1 MKRDLRKYS
10 ETTTFRVIVGGII
23 LTFTLGLILISV
35 FYGINSA
42 IFGMVCLASALFP
55 IGLIILAIFAI
66 KRYVER
72 QNRKQE

>member
-10 ETTTFRVIVGGII
+10 ETTTFRVILGGII
-23 LTFTLGLILISV
+23 LTFSLGLILISF

-42 IFGMVCLASALFP
+42 IFGLACLASALLP

-72 QNRKQE
+72 QNRNQE